1 MNKIGILY
9 HPKMPEAEALAAE
22 LRSLAASRVDQVWIA
37 AAWDDEAVR
46 DNIAGSDLLIS
57 IGGDGTVLRAARASV
72 PHDILLLG
80 VNLGRL
86 GFLTEL
92 RGEEARERVPE
103 ILADS
108 KWKVEERGILH
119 AQVLAARGGRVI
131 MGEQPYLHA
140 LNDLVLG
147 RPALGRTIV
156 ASAYIDGELVADY
169 RADGILVATATGS
182 TAYCQ
187 AIGGPILHPESKEMV
202 LAPVAPHL
210 GQTNA
215 LVLPPTAV
223 IELVLDLDQHAV
235 FSLDGEAT
243 VDLAPGQAVRVTMS
257 HHVARFIRL
266 PQEPGF
272 YQRVAVRLRW
282 RRTPDP
288 NEKEAR

>member
-1 MNKIGILY
+1 MNKVGILY
-9 HPKMPEAEALAAE
+9 HPKMPEAEALAGE
-22 LRSLAASRVDQVWIA
+22 LRSLASPHVGETWVAP
-37 AAWDDEAVR
+37 AWDDQAVR
-46 DNIAGSDLLIS
+46 ENIAGSDLLIS

-108 KWKVEERGILH
+108 KWTVEERGILH
-119 AQVLAARGGRVI
+119 AQVLAEHGGRVI

-147 RPALGRTIV
+147 RAALGRTIV

-215 LVLPPTAV
+215 LVLPPTSV
-223 IELVLDLDQHAV
+223 IELLLDSDQHAV
-235 FSLDGEAT
+235 FSLDGEDT
-243 VDLAPGQAVRVTMS
+243 VDLAPGQAIRVTMS
-257 HHVARFIRL
+257 DHVARFIRL

>member
-1 MNKIGILY
+1 VNRVGILY
-9 HPKMPEAEALAAE
+9 HPKMPKAKALAKE
-22 LRSLAASRVDQVWIA
+22 LRTLAAPHVAETWIA
-37 AAWDDEAVR
+37 AAWDEEPVR
-46 DNIAGSDLLIS
+46 ENISSTDLLIS
-57 IGGDGTVLRAARASV
+57 VGGDGTILRAARASV
-72 PHDILLLG
+72 PHDIRLLG

-92 RGEEARERVPE
+92 SGKEARERVPE

-108 KWKVEERGILH
+108 NWTVEERAIMH
-119 AQVLAARGGRVI
+119 VQVLAGREGPI
-131 MGEQPYLHA
+131 LMGEKPYLHA

-147 RPALGRTIV
+147 RAALGRTIV
-156 ASAYIDGELVADY
+156 ASAYIDGQLVADY

-215 LVLPPTAV
+215 LVIPPTSL
-223 IELVLDLDQHAV
+223 IELALDPDQHAV
-235 FSLDGEAT
+235 LSLDGEASI
-243 VDLAPGQAVRVTMS
+243 DLEPGRVARVTMS
-257 HHVARFIRL
+257 RHVARFIRL

-288 NEKEAR
+288 GER

>member
-1 MNKIGILY
+1 MNKVGILY
-9 HPKMPEAEALAAE
+9 HPKMPEAKALAEE
-22 LRSLAASRVDQVWIA
+22 LRSLSSPHVNEIWVA
-37 AAWDDEAVR
+37 AAWDEEAAR
-46 DNIAGSDLLIS
+46 DNVSDTDLLIS
-57 IGGDGTVLRAARASV
+57 VGGDGTVLRAARAGV

-92 RGEEARERVPE
+92 SGKEARERVPE
-103 ILADS
+103 ILAGS
-108 KWKVEERGILH
+108 KWAVEERGILH
-119 AQVLAARGGRVI
+119 AQVLAGRDGPI
-131 MGEQPYLHA
+131 LMGEQPYLHA

-147 RPALGRTIV
+147 RAALGRTIV
-156 ASAYIDGELVADY
+156 ASSYIDGQLLADY

-215 LVLPPTAV
+215 LVLPPTSL
-223 IELVLDLDQHAV
+223 IELVLDPEQHAV
-235 FSLDGEAT
+235 FSLDGEASI
-243 VDLAPGQAVRVTMS
+243 DLEPGQVVRVTMS
-257 HHVARFIRL
+257 RHVARFIRL
-266 PQEPGF
+266 PEEPGF

-288 NEKEAR
+288 GEREAQ

>member
-1 MNKIGILY
+1 MDKVGILY
-9 HPKMPEAEALAAE
+9 HPKMPEAEALAGE
-22 LRSLAASRVDQVWIA
+22 LHSLASPHVGEVWVA
-37 AAWDDEAVR
+37 AAWDEQAVK
-46 DNIAGSDLLIS
+46 DNVAGSDLLIS
-57 IGGDGTVLRAARASV
+57 IGGDGTILRAARASV

-108 KWKVEERGILH
+108 KWTVEERGILH
-119 AQVLAARGGRVI
+119 AQVLAARGGRVV

-140 LNDLVLG
+140 LNDLVVG

-202 LAPVAPHL
+202 LAPIAPHL

-223 IELVLDLDQHAV
+223 VELVLDPDQQAV

-243 VDLAPGQAVRVTMS
+243 VGLAPGQAVRVTMS

>member
-1 MNKIGILY
+1 VDKVGVLY
-9 HPKMPEAEALAAE
+9 HPKMPEAKALAE
-22 LRSLAASRVDQVWIA
+22 DLRSLASSHVNETWMA
-37 AAWDDEAVR
+37 AAWDEEAAR
-46 DNIAGSDLLIS
+46 DNIPRTDLLIS

-72 PHDILLLG
+72 PHDVLLLG

-92 RGEEARERVPE
+92 SGEEARERVPE

-108 KWKVEERGILH
+108 RWTVEERAILH
-119 AQVLAARGGRVI
+119 TQVLAGRDGPVL

-140 LNDLVLG
+140 LNDVVLG
-147 RPALGRTIV
+147 RAALGRTIV
-156 ASAYIDGELVADY
+156 ASAYIDGQLVADY

-215 LVLPPTAV
+215 LVLPPSSL
-223 IELVLDLDQHAV
+223 IELALDPDQHAV
-235 FSLDGEAT
+235 FSLDGEASI
-243 VDLAPGQAVRVTMS
+243 DLQPAQVVRVTMS
-257 HHVARFIRL
+257 RHVARFVRL
-266 PQEPGF
+266 PEEPGF

-288 NEKEAR
+288 NEREAR

>member
-1 MNKIGILY
+1 MNKVGILY

-22 LRSLAASRVDQVWIA
+22 LRSLAASRVGRVWVA
-37 AAWDDEAVR
+37 PAWDEQAVW

-72 PHDILLLG
+72 PHDVLLLG

-92 RGEEARERVPE
+92 RGEEARERMPE

-108 KWKVEERGILH
+108 KWTVEERGMLH
-119 AQVLAARGGRVI
+119 AQVLAEHGGRVI

-147 RPALGRTIV
+147 RAALGRTIV
-156 ASAYIDGELVADY
+156 ASAYIDGEIVADY

-187 AIGGPILHPESKEMV
+187 AIGGPILHPESKDIV

-215 LVLPPTAV
+215 LVLPPSAV
-223 IELVLDLDQHAV
+223 IELVLDPDQQAV

-282 RRTPDP
+282 RRIPDP